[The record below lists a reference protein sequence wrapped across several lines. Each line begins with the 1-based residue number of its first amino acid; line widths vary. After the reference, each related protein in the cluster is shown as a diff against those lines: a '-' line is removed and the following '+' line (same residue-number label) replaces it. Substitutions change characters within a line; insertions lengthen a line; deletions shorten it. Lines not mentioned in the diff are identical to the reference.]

1 MSDDED
7 SLPTPPPV
15 IKRIPRDKVK
25 SPKIVRTVTL
35 KDSTKTIPANSSFN
49 PGNIRRSL
57 SEHPTS
63 SSTIPSRNSRPI
75 STNSMPSRKT
85 SSASSRNKSPS
96 NGQIHVNPN
105 RMDPPPSHRSDR
117 GSVRSSD
124 RGSVRNGHQ
133 RPIHTRPGPSNESYL
148 SFGQGSTVSG
158 SSRWT
163 HDMFID
169 SNDDARSIVPGKNSL
184 I

>member
-1 MSDDED
+1 LSDDED

-35 KDSTKTIPANSSFN
+35 KDSSKTIPANSSFN

>member
-35 KDSTKTIPANSSFN
+35 KDSSKTIPMNSSFN

-57 SEHPTS
+57 SEHPPS

-75 STNSMPSRKT
+75 STNSMPSRKI

-96 NGQIHVNPN
+96 NGQIYVNPN

-117 GSVRSSD
+117 GSVRSS
-124 RGSVRNGHQ
+124 NGHQ
-133 RPIHTRPGPSNESYL
+133 RPIHSRPGPSNESYL
-148 SFGQGSTVSG
+148 SFGQRSTVSG

-163 HDMFID
+163 HDMFVD